1 MKQAAPMF
9 EDRVR
14 FNWAFHD
21 GTRDAQDGR
30 IRNVDDH
37 YDPIYAKGYVSGVAS
52 FGLLKVRAETSN
64 EAWAQHEARELEE
77 LQALGFADKA
87 EYTEHHRVMNASRE
101 LAEQQLAAT
110 RNDYQTAKAI
120 QAGTIKRLYLAG
132 HNVKRGQAV
141 ALEYT
146 DAPPVRF
153 YQGSP
158 SRVRAIVDRF
168 NRRFGTIRP
177 V

>member
-1 MKQAAPMF
+1 MNQAGPKF

-30 IRNVDDH
+30 VRNVEDH
-37 YDPIYAKGYVSGVAS
+37 FDPIYAKGYVSGVAS
-52 FGLLKVRAETSN
+52 FGLLQVRAETSN
-64 EAWAQHEARELEE
+64 EAWAQHEA
-77 LQALGFADKA
+77 
-87 EYTEHHRVMNASRE
+87 RE

-153 YQGSP
+153 YQCSP
-158 SRVRAIVDRF
+158 RRVRAIVDRF

>member
-1 MKQAAPMF
+1 M
-9 EDRVR
+9 
-14 FNWAFHD
+14 
-21 GTRDAQDGR
+21 
-30 IRNVDDH
+30 
-37 YDPIYAKGYVSGVAS
+37 
-52 FGLLKVRAETSN
+52 
-64 EAWAQHEARELEE
+64 
-77 LQALGFADKA
+77 
-87 EYTEHHRVMNASRE
+87 

-110 RNDYQTAKAI
+110 RNDYQTAKGI
-120 QAGTIKRLYLAG
+120 QAGTFKRLYLAG

-153 YQGSP
+153 YQCSP

>member
-1 MKQAAPMF
+1 MNQAAPKF

-21 GTRDAQDGR
+21 GTRDAQEAR
-30 IRNVDDH
+30 VRNVEDH
-37 YDPIYAKGYVSGVAS
+37 FDPIYAKGYVSGVAS
-52 FGLLKVRAETSN
+52 FGLLQVRAETSN
-64 EAWAQHEARELEE
+64 EAWAQHEA
-77 LQALGFADKA
+77 
-87 EYTEHHRVMNASRE
+87 RE

-153 YQGSP
+153 YQCSP
-158 SRVRAIVDRF
+158 RRVRAIVDRF

>member
-1 MKQAAPMF
+1 MNQAAPKF

-30 IRNVDDH
+30 VRNVEDH
-37 YDPIYAKGYVSGVAS
+37 FDPIYAKGYVSGVAS
-52 FGLLKVRAETSN
+52 FGLLQVRAETSN
-64 EAWAQHEARELEE
+64 EAWAQHEARE
-77 LQALGFADKA
+77 
-87 EYTEHHRVMNASRE
+87 M
-101 LAEQQLAAT
+101 AEQQLAAT

-153 YQGSP
+153 YQCSP
-158 SRVRAIVDRF
+158 RRVRAIVDRF

>member
-1 MKQAAPMF
+1 MNQAAPKF

-21 GTRDAQDGR
+21 GTRDAQDDR
-30 IRNVDDH
+30 MRNVEDH
-37 YDPIYAKGYVSGVAS
+37 FDPIYAKGYVSGVAS
-52 FGLLKVRAETSN
+52 FGLLQVRAETSN
-64 EAWAQHEARELEE
+64 EAWAQHEA
-77 LQALGFADKA
+77 G
-87 EYTEHHRVMNASRE
+87 E

-153 YQGSP
+153 YQCSP
-158 SRVRAIVDRF
+158 RRVRAIVDRF